1 MISDVTSKKSWWTC
15 AESGYRPIFDI
26 SREIIS
32 SCDLKTPS
40 SSSDTSTCF
49 QSANFNKFFSKVAL
63 NIAGLIFDK
72 SPLSHVVTNL
82 SPICW
87 EADLQE
93 AAKLYRLP
101 GVWDV
106 DKECVS
112 TLQTISVT
120 IVKAM
125 ITQFW
130 EHVMRRYRVD
140 GFLSSMNHGLWRSTI
155 ADTALSFL
163 QDRADILMQ
172 LHMYPSFTRFLQ
184 DAKHRSHG
192 SNSSDVTV
200 SCKGLRRS
208 RRQVQAA
215 ALKLLRFV
223 LVNYLKHSRTWLTST
238 ALGMAVNHYL
248 LCFIQYSL

>member
-1 MISDVTSKKSWWTC
+1 MPNQAIDRSLTSHGT
-15 AESGYRPIFDI
+15 
-26 SREIIS
+26 
-32 SCDLKTPS
+32 L
-40 SSSDTSTCF
+40 
-49 QSANFNKFFSKVAL
+49 FSKVAL

-238 ALGMAVNHYL
+238 ALGMAVSRKGKAGTGTKLNPLDPDQIWYGHVHIVEL
-248 LCFIQYSL
+248 T